1 MTPPTTTPANAN
13 FKLHYFKIKHVD
25 VVIRSKQSGEPPA
38 SSSILGGSTTA
49 VSPPPPHSLLR
60 EVQTFN
66 PIYNEFFDLNSQSW
80 DKIVI
85 NNPKHLVI
93 SDPMLKSNDDRS
105 STVVNMSTYEQEV
118 HHTVFRKYAPLL
130 DPVRYMIGKYKL
142 KKQQQQAYC
151 LPLPTYRG
159 TGENNNNTDTS
170 HHSAEVLTKI
180 NFFQNAAYVDNFFN
194 FLIGTVCFHHHKFI
208 HGVEYFGSFIGIQD
222 RFQINV
228 VDEVDYLQESPY
240 FMKNLGKLF
249 SLNDDQLF
257 RMMSSRDSRESG
269 RGRQHRHHQRALTIL
284 DETINIAA
292 SLELE
297 ETPAVGV
304 DVGEIII
311 GEDTMA
317 VEEEAEDTT
326 NNDDSGS
333 DNDDS
338 YSDNDDSDS
347 ENDNT
352 TSSGSE
358 VGDEDGD
365 DGSDGS
371 EVGDEDDEEQEE
383 EEDGD
388 DGGDSGEESKVMA
401 EIFDFPVQMIC
412 QERCDATLDS
422 LFESGDMDVEMSA
435 SMIFQVIMILAAY
448 QKMFDFTHNDLH
460 TNNIMFVKTDE
471 PFLYYLYEE
480 RWYRVPTYGRVFKI
494 IDFGRAIYKYQ
505 NKLFCSDSF
514 DTFGDA
520 HTQYNSEPFYNPRN
534 ARIDPNP
541 AFDLTRLASSIYDFV
556 IDHRQTLDPVALDK
570 DFDLFQKLIYS
581 WCLDDNGKNIL
592 YKKNGEERYPCF
604 RLYKMIA
611 KTVHNHTPQ
620 RQLNNDLFRPFLH
633 TLSPSS
639 PPPPPLAI
647 VNIDALPVYFSC

>member
-1 MTPPTTTPANAN
+1 MTPPTTASAATAK

-25 VVIRSKQSGEPPA
+25 VVIRESASG
-38 SSSILGGSTTA
+38 SILGGSTEAKETA
-49 VSPPPPHSLLR
+49 VSPPSLLR

-66 PIYNEFFDLNSQSW
+66 PIYKEFFDLNAQTW
-80 DKIVI
+80 DRIVI

-93 SDPMLKSNDDRS
+93 SDPMLVDNGGCRS
-105 STVVNMSTYEQEV
+105 SQSTVVNMTTYEREV
-118 HHTVFRKYAPLL
+118 HHNVFRKYAPLL
-130 DPVRYMIGKYKL
+130 DPVRYMIGKYKQ
-142 KKQQQQAYC
+142 KKGQQQQQQQNS
-151 LPLPTYRG
+151 LPLPTWRP
-159 TGENNNNTDTS
+159 TSSDTNS
-170 HHSAEVLTKI
+170 TNDKI

-228 VDEVDYLQESPY
+228 VDELEYLQESPY

-249 SLNDDQLF
+249 SLKDDQLF
-257 RMMSSRDSRESG
+257 RMMSARDSRDSGGGG
-269 RGRQHRHHQRALTIL
+269 RPPHRHRHQPALTIL

-292 SLELE
+292 SLEFE
-297 ETPAVGV
+297 EGACVVGGEVVGDECEKEAVV
-304 DVGEIII
+304 V
-311 GEDTMA
+311 
-317 VEEEAEDTT
+317 VEAEDS
-326 NNDDSGS
+326 DDS
-333 DNDDS
+333 DND

-347 ENDNT
+347 DNDNT
-352 TSSGSE
+352 SSSCSDDDDDMDDEAEG
-358 VGDEDGD
+358 GDCDDEGNDGD
-365 DGSDGS
+365 DGD
-371 EVGDEDDEEQEE
+371 
-383 EEDGD
+383 DGD
-388 DGGDSGEESKVMA
+388 DGYSGHSDDSGESRVMA

-412 QERCDATLDS
+412 QERCVATLDS

-435 SMIFQVIMILAAY
+435 SMIFQVIMILVAY

-460 TNNIMFVKTDE
+460 TNNIMFVETDE
-471 PFLYYLYEE
+471 AFLYYLYEGQ
-480 RWYRVPTYGRVFKI
+480 WYRVPTHGRVFKI

-556 IDHRQTLDPVALDK
+556 IDHRQTLDAAAVEK
-570 DFDLFQKLIYS
+570 DFDLFQKLVYS
-581 WCLDDNGKNIL
+581 WCLDDNSKNIL
-592 YKKNGEERYPCF
+592 YKKSGEERYPQF

-620 RQLNNDLFRPFLH
+620 RQLKNDLFRPFLH

-639 PPPPPLAI
+639 PPAPPLAI